1 MTIKTLIIE
10 ENKVILLVLQICEFG
25 KNGNESQKE
34 KRHAIAT
41 MKRLHC
47 LKQCCS

>member
-1 MTIKTLIIE
+1 MTINTLIIE

-25 KNGNESQKE
+25 KYGNESQKE
-34 KRHAIAT
+34 NRHAIAT